1 MLNNLIIIAMKHK
14 SHSFFLLKITK
25 SIMVLLMSII
35 MIIPMQIWAG
45 NNNLNV
51 TTVLQQIK
59 VTGVVTDFTGPI
71 IGASVVE
78 KNNAGNGTITDID
91 GNFELTVKPGAT
103 LLISYIGYKSQEV
116 QATTGKLLQ
125 IVLKED
131 SKVLDEVVVVGFGTQ
146 KKVNLTGSVSVAT
159 AKDIESRPV
168 SSATQALQGVVPGL
182 KITTSTGDLNSTMD
196 ISVRGI
202 GTIGDGSSGSP
213 LILIDGMEG
222 DLNTINPQDIENISV
237 LKDAA
242 ASSIYGSR
250 APFGVILVTTKSGQT
265 GKNVVNYNNSIRI
278 SSPLS
283 LPESMDSYSWAVMVN
298 QAQIN
303 SGGSPFYSNET
314 MQKMLD
320 FQAGKLTNGI
330 DPDPNNPN
338 AWEDIWSKGYAN
350 TRLYDETY
358 KRSTFSQEH
367 NLSIS
372 GGKDGITYYVSA
384 NYLNQGGSLKLADD
398 GINRYNVTAKL
409 STKLTNW
416 LTLNTN
422 ARYTNNDYWGP
433 SQSMNYNY
441 YGRQNWPNIPMYD
454 PNGHILQ
461 EAALS
466 IAEGGKKSIKS
477 NHHYYQAALIFEPIK
492 NWITKMEINY
502 SLFNQKNKSYS
513 LPVYT
518 WNPQNVQNTS
528 NASST
533 LSKTD
538 EDEQFMNINVYSEY
552 NHNFAN
558 IHNFKVMVGFQSEEL
573 KQQNQYGLKYGLQ
586 DYDLPEFDLTTS
598 LNGSG
603 NSIPPTLTG
612 SSNEWAT
619 VGFFGRLNY
628 DYKGRYLFEANL
640 RYDGSSRFRC
650 GNRWVTSPS
659 FSVGWNIAQEEF
671 WSPFSKIINQLKLRA
686 SYGQLANQNTQSW
699 YPTYR
704 NMNLGA
710 LNGSYLYAN
719 GTRPNTASVGD
730 LVSSSLTWE
739 TVRSYNVG
747 FDWGM
752 LNNRLS
758 GSFDYFRRYTYDMV
772 GPAPELPVTL
782 GLSPAK
788 INNTDLHTTGW
799 ELSVGWKDQTCFG
812 MNYSINLSLSD
823 QQTYIDYYPGNPTNS
838 IGSNGSESSY
848 ISGQKIGLIWG
859 YETIGI
865 AKTQAE
871 MDAHLATLPNG
882 GQDALGTQ
890 SKWEAGDIMYRDL
903 NNDGKISAGARTL
916 DDHGDLKILGDL
928 NPHYFIGLDFTA
940 IWKGFDI
947 RTFFQGVLDHDYWPG
962 GDSSGKNEGSGGYFW
977 GIRANRTIWHARGF
991 TVHEDYFRAE
1001 PIGLDGHEIPAN
1013 IDAYYPRPLFSL
1025 SGSGN
1030 GKNQYVQSRYMQNAR
1045 YIRLKNLQIGYTFP
1059 KSLTHK
1065 IGISKCRIFISGENL
1080 MTFTPLFKLFDPE
1093 TAMGGIGG
1101 NAYPLSRTWSFGL
1114 SLTL

>member
-1 MLNNLIIIAMKHK
+1 M
-14 SHSFFLLKITK
+14 
-25 SIMVLLMSII
+25 
-35 MIIPMQIWAG
+35 
-45 NNNLNV
+45 
-51 TTVLQQIK
+51 
-59 VTGVVTDFTGPI
+59 
-71 IGASVVE
+71 
-78 KNNAGNGTITDID
+78 
-91 GNFELTVKPGAT
+91 
-103 LLISYIGYKSQEV
+103 
-116 QATTGKLLQ
+116 
-125 IVLKED
+125 
-131 SKVLDEVVVVGFGTQ
+131 
-146 KKVNLTGSVSVAT
+146 
-159 AKDIESRPV
+159 
-168 SSATQALQGVVPGL
+168 
-182 KITTSTGDLNSTMD
+182 
-196 ISVRGI
+196 
-202 GTIGDGSSGSP
+202 
-213 LILIDGMEG
+213 
-222 DLNTINPQDIENISV
+222 
-237 LKDAA
+237 
-242 ASSIYGSR
+242 
-250 APFGVILVTTKSGQT
+250 
-265 GKNVVNYNNSIRI
+265 
-278 SSPLS
+278 
-283 LPESMDSYSWAVMVN
+283 
-298 QAQIN
+298 
-303 SGGSPFYSNET
+303 
-314 MQKMLD
+314 
-320 FQAGKLTNGI
+320 
-330 DPDPNNPN
+330 
-338 AWEDIWSKGYAN
+338 
-350 TRLYDETY
+350 
-358 KRSTFSQEH
+358 
-367 NLSIS
+367 
-372 GGKDGITYYVSA
+372 
-384 NYLNQGGSLKLADD
+384 
-398 GINRYNVTAKL
+398 
-409 STKLTNW
+409 
-416 LTLNTN
+416 
-422 ARYTNNDYWGP
+422 
-433 SQSMNYNY
+433 
-441 YGRQNWPNIPMYD
+441 
-454 PNGHILQ
+454 
-461 EAALS
+461 
-466 IAEGGKKSIKS
+466 
-477 NHHYYQAALIFEPIK
+477 
-492 NWITKMEINY
+492 
-502 SLFNQKNKSYS
+502 
-513 LPVYT
+513 
-518 WNPQNVQNTS
+518 
-528 NASST
+528 
-533 LSKTD
+533 SKTD

-947 RTFFQGVLDHDYWPG
+947 RTFFKVYLTM
-962 GDSSGKNEGSGGYFW
+962 
-977 GIRANRTIWHARGF
+977 I
-991 TVHEDYFRAE
+991 
-1001 PIGLDGHEIPAN
+1001 IGLEGIPVEKMKV
-1013 IDAYYPRPLFSL
+1013 L
-1025 SGSGN
+1025 
-1030 GKNQYVQSRYMQNAR
+1030 
-1045 YIRLKNLQIGYTFP
+1045 
-1059 KSLTHK
+1059 
-1065 IGISKCRIFISGENL
+1065 
-1080 MTFTPLFKLFDPE
+1080 
-1093 TAMGGIGG
+1093 GGI
-1101 NAYPLSRTWSFGL
+1101 FGEL
-1114 SLTL
+1114 EQTVLFGMLGDLQYTRIISEPNPSDLMDMKYLPI

>member
-1 MLNNLIIIAMKHK
+1 MTHK
-14 SHSFFLLKITK
+14 SYSFFLLEGYKSMTTLLLSASLITG
-25 SIMVLLMSII
+25 
-35 MIIPMQIWAG
+35 IPIRTWAES
-45 NNNLNV
+45 NEV
-51 TTVLQQIK
+51 SAQVVLQQIK
-59 VTGVVTDFTGPI
+59 VTGTVNDIIGPV

-78 KNNAGNGTITDID
+78 KDNTRNGTITDMD
-91 GNFELTVKPGAT
+91 GNFELTVKPGVT
-103 LLISYIGYKSQEV
+103 LIISYIGYKTQEV
-116 QATTGKLLQ
+116 QVTVGKSLN

-131 SKVLDEVVVVGFGTQ
+131 SEMLDEVVVVGFGTQ

-159 AKDIESRPV
+159 AKEIESRPV

-202 GTIGDGSSGSP
+202 GTIGDGSNGSP

-250 APFGVILVTTKSGQT
+250 APFGVILVTTKNGQM
-265 GKNVVNYNNSIRI
+265 GKTVVNYNNSFRI

-298 QAQIN
+298 QAQKN

-320 FQAGKLTNGI
+320 FQTGKLIDGI

-338 AWEDIWSKGYAN
+338 AWEDVWSKGYAN
-350 TRLYDETY
+350 TKLYDETY
-358 KRSTFSQEH
+358 KSSTFSQEH

-372 GGKDGITYYVSA
+372 GGKDGLTYYASA

-398 GINRYNVTAKL
+398 GVNRYNATAKL
-409 STKLTNW
+409 SAKLANW

-422 ARYTNNDYWGP
+422 VRYTNNDYWGP

-477 NHHYYQAALIFEPIK
+477 NRHYYQAALIFEPIK
-492 NWITKMEINY
+492 NWITKAEINY
-502 SLFNQKNKSYS
+502 SLFNQETKSYS
-513 LPVYT
+513 LPVYI
-518 WNPQNVQNTS
+518 WNPQNVQNTGNS
-528 NASST
+528 SST

-552 NHNFAN
+552 SHTFADV
-558 IHNFKVMVGFQSEEL
+558 HNFKVMAGFQSEEM
-573 KQQNQYGLKYGLQ
+573 KRQNQYGLKYGLQ

-603 NSIPPTLTG
+603 NSVPPTLTG
-612 SSNEWAT
+612 SSSEWSTA
-619 VGFFGRLNY
+619 GFFGRLNY

-640 RYDGSSRFRC
+640 RYDGSSRFRR

-659 FSVGWNIAQEEF
+659 FSVGWNIAQEGF
-671 WSPFSKIINQLKLRA
+671 WTPLTKIVNQLKLRA
-686 SYGQLANQNTQSW
+686 SYGQLANQNTKSW

-704 NMNLGA
+704 NMSLGA

-719 GTRPNTASVGD
+719 GTRPNTASVGS

-739 TVRSYNVG
+739 TVRSYNIG
-747 FDWGM
+747 LDWGV
-752 LNNRLS
+752 LDNRLS

-772 GPAPELPVTL
+772 GPALELPVTL

-788 INNTDLHTTGW
+788 VNNTDLYTTGW
-799 ELSVGWKDQTCFG
+799 ELSISWKDRTSFG
-812 MNYSINLSLSD
+812 MNYGINLSLSD

-838 IGSNGSESSY
+838 IGSNGSASSY

-890 SKWEAGDIMYRDL
+890 SKWEAGDIMYKDL
-903 NNDGKISAGARTL
+903 NNDGKISAGARTM
-916 DDHGDLKILGDL
+916 DDHGDLKVLGDL

-940 IWKGFDI
+940 AWKGFDI

-962 GDSSGKNEGSGGYFW
+962 GDSSDKNEGSGGYFW
-977 GIRANRTIWHARGF
+977 GCRANRTVWHARGF

-1001 PIGLDGHEIPAN
+1001 PIGLEGHEIPAN
-1013 IDAYYPRPLFSL
+1013 INAYYPRPLFSL

-1045 YIRLKNLQIGYTFP
+1045 YIRLKNLQVGYTLPVF
-1059 KSLTHK
+1059 LIHK
-1065 IGISKCRIFISGENL
+1065 IGISKCRLFVSGENL
-1080 MTFTPLFKLFDPE
+1080 VTFTPLFKLFDPE

-1101 NAYPLSRTWSFGL
+1101 NAYPLSCTWSFGL